1 MLAGSHICV
10 GFAPSVHGSCHAAAS
25 HHQESNQLSHY
36 RGWGMGRWGAPLR
49 DHLWQGPPVTRNAE
63 IDPGDNDPPPKMTQG
78 VMTPPNPPSSP
89 STASLS
95 GVARCW
101 HSNAYF
107 SLFLR
112 YFASTQRTDLSRFR
126 GTFIVSIL
134 LALLFS
140 LFLSWQISPASRRGS
155 RLLTNRL
162 AAAVAISIPS
172 RPLTSSWS
180 TLQWRYSR
188 SNLNWIQL
196 EGSTSQCLPK
206 VPMSS

>member
-1 MLAGSHICV
+1 MASRRSILSSRYNRFSSSSLLALM
-10 GFAPSVHGSCHAAAS
+10 AR
-25 HHQESNQLSHY
+25 LD
-36 RGWGMGRWGAPLR
+36 RPLR

-112 YFASTQRTDLSRFR
+112 YFASTQRTDLS
-126 GTFIVSIL
+126 
-134 LALLFS
+134 
-140 LFLSWQISPASRRGS
+140 
-155 RLLTNRL
+155 
-162 AAAVAISIPS
+162 
-172 RPLTSSWS
+172 
-180 TLQWRYSR
+180 
-188 SNLNWIQL
+188 
-196 EGSTSQCLPK
+196 
-206 VPMSS
+206 

>member
-1 MLAGSHICV
+1 MLAGSHICL
-10 GFAPSVHGSCHAAAS
+10 GFAPSVHGSCHDAAS

-107 SLFLR
+107 SLFSSLLFFDPPNR
-112 YFASTQRTDLSRFR
+112 FVSLFSSLFFFDPPNRFVQIPRDLS
-126 GTFIVSIL
+126 
-134 LALLFS
+134 
-140 LFLSWQISPASRRGS
+140 
-155 RLLTNRL
+155 
-162 AAAVAISIPS
+162 
-172 RPLTSSWS
+172 
-180 TLQWRYSR
+180 
-188 SNLNWIQL
+188 
-196 EGSTSQCLPK
+196 
-206 VPMSS
+206 